1 MFDVFLFSP
10 LQEDLGLPEST
21 YELCYNAACALIG
34 QGQLTEAYN
43 KLQQAEGLYLSISL
57 LSCLIYLSIFALIFN
72 WFVFCLFFRA
82 LQDFTVRRFCELYY
96 FSKMFKCLSI
106 VFIVTHK
113 TPGDALEMTMSTY
126 TLWIF

>member
-43 KLQQAEGLYLSISL
+43 KLQQAEGQSL
-57 LSCLIYLSIFALIFN
+57 FTSPLRCLFYVSIFALILTD
-72 WFVFCLFFRA
+72 CLFFVC
-82 LQDFTVRRFCELYY
+82 FF
-96 FSKMFKCLSI
+96 
-106 VFIVTHK
+106 
-113 TPGDALEMTMSTY
+113 
-126 TLWIF
+126 